1 MVGTIIATMWFT
13 SAKVLFIKHDNF
25 FLIIEWAAIRAAA
38 GLPPRFD
45 LMPETKSILF
55 AGSDEG
61 MKAQVAD
68 ILDGIAA
75 YSLSW
80 VGDSG
85 DLLLKILDKDIDL
98 VIIDENLDGLSGSTL
113 IKIIKKSR
121 PKIPLIIISSGN
133 SKEDLARVL
142 EQGIYYFILKPINGQ
157 ELKEAV
163 ASGLEQKGSGVGCR
177 VSG

>member
-1 MVGTIIATMWFT
+1 
-13 SAKVLFIKHDNF
+13 
-25 FLIIEWAAIRAAA
+25 
-38 GLPPRFD
+38 
-45 LMPETKSILF
+45 MPETKSILF

-61 MKAQVAD
+61 MKEQVAD
-68 ILDGIAA
+68 VLNGIAT

-98 VIIDENLDGLSGSTL
+98 AIIDENIAGMAGSKL

-121 PKIPLIIISSGN
+121 PRIPLIIISSGN
-133 SKEDLARVL
+133 SKEELARVL
-142 EQGIYYFILKPINGQ
+142 EQGVFYFIIKPINGE

-163 ASGLEQKGSGVGCR
+163 DSGLKIDA
-177 VSG
+177 